1 MIRLRKLKNI
11 ICFILIVLIILSIYI
26 LIYKN
31 IDVLVPKYED
41 VGYSFAI
48 KEKEQDTEFLNQLA
62 DYINTYDYYRKI
74 SDEDII
80 KIKSNEKLDKLLK
93 YFYCSGADED
103 YFLDSALVGTMYD
116 TIYGDLNILIQRYNY
131 YYTEKKKSSSNLYM
145 IAYSDD
151 MNKIFYLNNTLSMN
165 NSSISESKTQIY
177 DAEVENSEEE
187 AGKQEELTMTTITQH
202 AREKFFIAIPNMEFN
217 PSTIMYDNPYYI
229 LEDSQ
234 NDITIYYDSYSSEIY
249 GMYIGF
255 KNK

>member
-1 MIRLRKLKNI
+1 MIKLRRLKNI
-11 ICFILIVLIILSIYI
+11 VWFILIVLIILSIYV
-26 LIYKN
+26 LIYRN
-31 IDVLVPKYED
+31 IDRLVPKYED
-41 VGYSFAI
+41 VGYTFAI
-48 KEKEQDTEFLNQLA
+48 KEEEQNTEFLHQLA

-80 KIKSNEKLDKLLK
+80 KIKSNEKLDKLLR
-93 YFYCSGADED
+93 YYYCLEDGED
-103 YFLDSALVGTMYD
+103 YLPKGALVGTMYD
-116 TIYGDLNILIQRYNY
+116 TIYGDLNIIIQRYNY
-131 YYTEKKKSSSNLYM
+131 YYTEKKKSSSILYM

-177 DAEVENSEEE
+177 DAEVENGEEE
-187 AGKQEELTMTTITQH
+187 AGKQEELTMTTITQP
-202 AREKFFIAIPNMEFN
+202 AREKLFIAIPNMEFN
-217 PSTIMYDNPYYI
+217 PSTIMYDSPYYI

-255 KNK
+255 KK